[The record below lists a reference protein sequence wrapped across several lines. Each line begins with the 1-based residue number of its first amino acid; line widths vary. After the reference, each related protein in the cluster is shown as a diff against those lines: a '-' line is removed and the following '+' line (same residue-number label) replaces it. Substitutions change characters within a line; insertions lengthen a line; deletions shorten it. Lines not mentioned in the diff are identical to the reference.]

1 MENIYFSTVD
11 RQPAYLHQTLTSLL
25 ISEYSP
31 KINLV
36 MDDDKDFLP
45 HYNSKKINKFL
56 RPPVTNFSNQ
66 RKAAENYGRCLYL
79 GKEDCLIC
87 EDDIVFHH
95 NWFYFFDRCLKEIYN
110 NYTTGKFVLSIAGW
124 PPFTE
129 NKSQYCSSI
138 SFGYRSY
145 CQVLPQLIGG
155 ASLIFN
161 GRFALYYSKGCW
173 YDLQKNIVDLTEHF
187 KYDIVIGSFCAIN
200 KIPIFATVVP
210 LVKHIGEGTAI

>member
-25 ISEYSP
+25 ISEYAP

-45 HYNSKKINKFL
+45 NYNSKKLIKHL
-56 RPPVTNFSNQ
+56 RPAASNSRNQ
-66 RKAAENYGRCLYL
+66 VKAAENYNRCLFL

-95 NWFYFFDRCLKEIYN
+95 NWFHLFDKCLKEIYEN
-110 NYTTGKFVLSIAGW
+110 TDGKFILSIAGW
-124 PPFTE
+124 PPITT
-129 NKSQYCSSI
+129 NKHQFASSF

-145 CQVLPQLIGG
+145 CQVVPQVING

-161 GRFALYYSKGCW
+161 GSFALYYSKGCW
-173 YDLQKNIVDLTEHF
+173 LDLTKHIVDLAEYF
-187 KYDIVIGSFCAIN
+187 KYDMAIGSFCSFN
-200 KIPIFATVVP
+200 KIPIFATILP
-210 LVKHIGEGTAI
+210 LVKHVGEGTSI